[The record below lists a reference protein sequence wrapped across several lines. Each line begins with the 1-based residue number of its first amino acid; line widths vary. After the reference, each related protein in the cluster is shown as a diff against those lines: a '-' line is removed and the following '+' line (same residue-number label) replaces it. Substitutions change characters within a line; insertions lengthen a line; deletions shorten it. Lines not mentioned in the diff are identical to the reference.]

1 MRHGFGGSVCLQGR
15 HIFGLLAGLVASAS
29 LHLVLIFV
37 GLSSIMTGVSVPTR
51 GDRLLVELRSP
62 FSDSQRVFS
71 ELDTQIEKPPSLQGS
86 QSVEPPAIKSGQLIK
101 STGPMVT
108 GSEPPK
114 SFDTRREPVEKPPAV
129 TEIASSSQRK
139 LDAYPDYRAVGLDPQ
154 PYPLHEIN
162 PAYPQQAGSLE
173 GSVVLRLLINERG
186 IVDDVVVV
194 SSFPKDVFD
203 EPAVMAFRSALFSPG
218 MFLGMPVKSQLT
230 IEVEFLPTNRGAGVS
245 GRGY

>member
-1 MRHGFGGSVCLQGR
+1 MCHVFGGSVYLQGR
-15 HIFGLLAGLVASAS
+15 HTFGLLAGLVASAS
-29 LHLVLIFV
+29 LHLVLIFA
-37 GLSSIMTGVSVPTR
+37 GLSPLLTGVSVPNR

-62 FSDSQRVFS
+62 LSDLQRVFS
-71 ELDTQIEKPPSLQGS
+71 DSESQIDKPPSLQGS
-86 QSVEPPAIKSGQLIK
+86 QSMEPPAIKSRQLIK
-101 STGPMVT
+101 STGPIAT
-108 GSEPPK
+108 GSQPPK
-114 SFDTRREPVEKPPAV
+114 ISDTRLEPDEKPSAV
-129 TEIASSSQRK
+129 SEIASSSQRK

-154 PYPLHEIN
+154 PYPLQEIN
-162 PAYPQQAGSLE
+162 PAYPEDAGSLE

-186 IVDDVVVV
+186 IVDDAVVV

-203 EPAVMAFRSALFSPG
+203 ESAVMAFRSALFSPG

>member
-1 MRHGFGGSVCLQGR
+1 MRHGFGGSVYLQGR
-15 HIFGLLAGLVASAS
+15 HTFGLLAGLVASAS
-29 LHLVLIFV
+29 LHLVLIFA
-37 GLSSIMTGVSVPTR
+37 GLSPLLSEGLTQTR
-51 GDRLLVELRSP
+51 RDRLLVELRSQLP
-62 FSDSQRVFS
+62 DSRLVSS
-71 ELDTQIEKPPSLQGS
+71 ELDTQIEKPPSQQGS
-86 QSVEPPAIKSGQLIK
+86 QSMEPPAIKSGQLIK
-101 STGPMVT
+101 STGPMAT

-114 SFDTRREPVEKPPAV
+114 IPDTRRAPDEKPPAV
-129 TEIASSSQRK
+129 SEIASSSQRK

-162 PAYPQQAGSLE
+162 PAYPQHAGSLE

-186 IVDDVVVV
+186 IVDDAVVV

-203 EPAVMAFRSALFSPG
+203 ESAVMAFRSALFSPG

>member
-1 MRHGFGGSVCLQGR
+1 MFQVCGGPVYLQGR
-15 HIFGLLAGLVASAS
+15 YPFGLLAGIGASAS
-29 LHLVLIFV
+29 LHLVLIFA
-37 GLSSIMTGVSVPTR
+37 GLSPLLTGVSVPTQ

-62 FSDSQRVFS
+62 LSDPRRVAS
-71 ELDTQIEKPPSLQGS
+71 ESDNQIDKPPGLHSS
-86 QSVEPPAIKSGQLIK
+86 QSAEPPAINPGQFIK
-101 STGPMVT
+101 SAGPVLI
-108 GSEPPK
+108 GSELPK
-114 SFDTRREPVEKPPAV
+114 VPDSRRAPDEKLPAV
-129 TEIASSSQRK
+129 SEIASSSQRK

-162 PAYPQQAGSLE
+162 PAYPQHAGSLE

-186 IVDDVVVV
+186 IVDDAFVV

>member
-1 MRHGFGGSVCLQGR
+1 MCHVFGGSVYLQGR
-15 HIFGLLAGLVASAS
+15 HTFGLLTGLVASAS
-29 LHLVLIFV
+29 LHLVLIFA
-37 GLSSIMTGVSVPTR
+37 GLSPLLTGVSVPNR

-62 FSDSQRVFS
+62 LSDLQRVFS
-71 ELDTQIEKPPSLQGS
+71 DSESQIDKPPSLQGS
-86 QSVEPPAIKSGQLIK
+86 QSMEPPAIKSGQLIK
-101 STGPMVT
+101 STGPMVIS
-108 GSEPPK
+108 SEPPK
-114 SFDTRREPVEKPPAV
+114 IPDTRREPDEKPPAV
-129 TEIASSSQRK
+129 SEIASSSQRK
-139 LDAYPDYRAVGLDPQ
+139 LDAYPDYQAVGLDPQ

-162 PAYPQQAGSLE
+162 PAYPQHAGSLE

-186 IVDDVVVV
+186 IVDDAVVV

-203 EPAVMAFRSALFSPG
+203 ESAVMAFRSALFSPG

>member
-1 MRHGFGGSVCLQGR
+1 VF
-15 HIFGLLAGLVASAS
+15 
-29 LHLVLIFV
+29 
-37 GLSSIMTGVSVPTR
+37 
-51 GDRLLVELRSP
+51 
-62 FSDSQRVFS
+62 FSDSES
-71 ELDTQIEKPPSLQGS
+71 QIDKPPSLQGS
-86 QSVEPPAIKSGQLIK
+86 QSMEPPAIKSGQLIK
-101 STGPMVT
+101 STGPMVI

-114 SFDTRREPVEKPPAV
+114 IPDTRREPDEKPPAV
-129 TEIASSSQRK
+129 SEIASSSQRK

-162 PAYPQQAGSLE
+162 PVYPQHAGSLE

-186 IVDDVVVV
+186 IVDDAVVV

-203 EPAVMAFRSALFSPG
+203 ESAVMAFRSALFSPG